1 MKQTME
7 HLSEEDLVLI
17 YYNEPGV
24 APEARAHLADCS
36 QCKAAAD
43 SLAQT
48 LNLCNELAVPEPDA
62 AFERRIWARPVHIW
76 SMPAIWIA
84 AAAVVLLASAFL
96 LGRASRTPPPEAPVL
111 AGLSDQA
118 RARILAISL
127 ADHLDRAEVLLTEIS
142 NNGDV
147 AAQQN
152 IAHDLVDEGRL
163 MRQTLAR
170 QGEGA
175 TLAFFDE
182 IQRVLIEIANAAPG
196 ESAALQQRI
205 VDESLIF
212 KVRVVESNLRSQ
224 GQKL

>member
-1 MKQTME
+1 MK
-7 HLSEEDLVLI
+7 HLAEEDLILI
-17 YYNEPGV
+17 YYNEPGT
-24 APEARAHLADCS
+24 AEAREHLADCS
-36 QCKAAAD
+36 QCKAAAE

-48 LNLCNELAVPEPDA
+48 LNLCNEFTAPEPDA
-62 AFERRIWARPVHIW
+62 GFERRILAQPKRVWPMQRV
-76 SMPAIWIA
+76 WIAA

-96 LGRASRTPPPEAPVL
+96 LGRASRTPQAEPPVL

-127 ADHLDRAEVLLTEIS
+127 ADHLDRAEMVLTEVS

-147 AAQQN
+147 AAQQSL
-152 IAHDLVDEGRL
+152 AHDLVDEGRL

-170 QGEGA
+170 QGESA
-175 TLAFFDE
+175 TLEFFDE
-182 IQRVLIEIANAAPG
+182 IQRVLIEIANAGPG
-196 ESAALQQRI
+196 ESAELQRRI
-205 VDESLIF
+205 ADGSLLF

>member
-1 MKQTME
+1 MK
-7 HLSEEDLVLI
+7 HLSEEDLILI

-24 APEARAHLADCS
+24 TAEAREHLADCS
-36 QCKAAAD
+36 ECKAAAE

-48 LNLCNELAVPEPDA
+48 LNLCNEFTAPEPDA
-62 AFERRIWARPVHIW
+62 GFEHRILAQPERVWP
-76 SMPAIWIA
+76 MPRVWVAA
-84 AAAVVLLASAFL
+84 AAAVVLLAGAFL
-96 LGRASRTPPPEAPVL
+96 LGRASRPPHAQAPVL

-127 ADHLDRAEVLLTEIS
+127 ADHLDRAEMVLTEIS

-147 AAQQN
+147 AAEQN

-170 QGEGA
+170 RGESA
-175 TLAFFDE
+175 TLEFFDE
-182 IQRVLIEIANAAPG
+182 IQRVLIEIANAGPG
-196 ESAALQQRI
+196 ESATLQQRI
-205 VDESLIF
+205 SDESLLF

>member
-1 MKQTME
+1 MK

-17 YYNEPGV
+17 YYNEPG
-24 APEARAHLADCS
+24 APPEAREHLACCPL
-36 QCKAAAD
+36 CKGAAE

-48 LNLCNELAVPEPDA
+48 LNLCSEFAVPEPDA
-62 AFERRIWARPVHIW
+62 AFERRIWAQPAGIW
-76 SMPAIWIA
+76 SMPGIWIAA

-96 LGRASRTPPPEAPVL
+96 LGRASRTPQPQAPVF

-127 ADHLDRAEVLLTEIS
+127 ADHLDRAEMVLTEIS
-142 NNGDV
+142 NNGDL

-152 IAHDLVDEGRL
+152 LAHDLVDEGRL

-170 QGEGA
+170 QGESA

-182 IQRVLIEIANAAPG
+182 IQRVLIEIANAGPG
-196 ESAALQQRI
+196 ESAALRQRI
-205 VDESLIF
+205 VDGSLIF